1 MKEIAD
7 DLRSAVETSLER
19 FRRLSEADVTRSRG
33 DGKWVKKEI
42 LGHLIDSASNN
53 HQRFVRAQLADS
65 YAGPGYQQEAWVA
78 TNGYRDRPWPE
89 LVELW
94 GVLNRHLVHVIATAR
109 ADKAAVPCRIGD
121 GAPITLEE
129 LMRDYVRHLR
139 HHLEQILVD

>member
-7 DLRSAVETSLER
+7 DLRRAVDTSLEGLR
-19 FRRLSEADVTRSRG
+19 GMSEADATRGRG
-33 DGKWVKKEI
+33 NGKWVKKEI

-53 HQRFVRAQLADS
+53 HQRFVRGQLADS

-78 TNGYRDRPWPE
+78 TNGYRGRPWPE

-94 GVLNRHLVHVIATAR
+94 SGLNRHLAHVIETAHDASLAT
-109 ADKAAVPCRIGD
+109 PCRVGD
-121 GAPITLEE
+121 NAPVTLEE

-139 HHLEQILVD
+139 HHLAQVLGD